1 MALAK
6 KLALKMSNRRKYS
19 IRESLKPLLDNRFLP
34 RWIVLVTDILIVGI
48 AFAYVYFL
56 RFNLINRPVNV
67 PDMLVQ
73 LAVALPF
80 FLIAAFLFRPHH
92 GIIRHSGMHDAITI
106 FKTHAFFSASLFL
119 ISYGG
124 AAISS
129 RLVIPDSV
137 IVLHFFFFF
146 FFFLFFLLFLQLLYK
161 KIMGPAPQTR
171 NVLIYGA
178 GDMGS
183 ITANVIEKG
192 DNIHYKVI
200 GFIDDNH
207 HLWKKKKAGIP
218 VFSPHEG
225 LKEIAPRFK
234 VKEVIL
240 SIAEENISIAR
251 KNEIVDLCLAQ
262 NLKVKEVPD
271 AKSWIGGMLSPNQIR
286 EVRIEDLLGRE
297 PIHNRFHMVAGGI
310 AGKRVMVT
318 GGAGSIGSEIVRQLM
333 KLNPEAVVIIDQ
345 AESMLY
351 DIQLEMEKEAEQTR
365 LQVYVADVTNRH
377 QMHDIFRI
385 HRPHII
391 YHAAAYKHV
400 PLMEQQPEEA
410 IANNIGG
417 TKNIADLAV
426 EFNAEKFVMVSTDK
440 AVNPTNVMGAT
451 KRISEIYIN
460 SLSRVRQPKTQ
471 FITTRFGN
479 VLGSNGS
486 VIPLFKKQIAAG
498 GPVTVT
504 HKEVVRYFMTIPE
517 ACQLVIEAGFMGS
530 GGEIYLFD
538 MGEPVK
544 IYKLAEKMVFLSGFT
559 PHQDIKI
566 VETGLRPGEKLYE
579 ELLASREKT
588 LPTEHDKIMI
598 AAIRPYDYEK
608 AVRQIVE
615 MLDSIDKENEMEL
628 VSRMKAI
635 VPEFLSKN
643 SPYEKLDHYEKL
655 EIHET
660 A

>member
-1 MALAK
+1 
-6 KLALKMSNRRKYS
+6 
-19 IRESLKPLLDNRFLP
+19 
-34 RWIVLVTDILIVGI
+34 
-48 AFAYVYFL
+48 
-56 RFNLINRPVNV
+56 
-67 PDMLVQ
+67 
-73 LAVALPF
+73 
-80 FLIAAFLFRPHH
+80 
-92 GIIRHSGMHDAITI
+92 
-106 FKTHAFFSASLFL
+106 
-119 ISYGG
+119 
-124 AAISS
+124 
-129 RLVIPDSV
+129 
-137 IVLHFFFFF
+137 
-146 FFFLFFLLFLQLLYK
+146 
-161 KIMGPAPQTR
+161 
-171 NVLIYGA
+171 
-178 GDMGS
+178 
-183 ITANVIEKG
+183 
-192 DNIHYKVI
+192 
-200 GFIDDNH
+200 
-207 HLWKKKKAGIP
+207 
-218 VFSPHEG
+218 
-225 LKEIAPRFK
+225 
-234 VKEVIL
+234 
-240 SIAEENISIAR
+240 
-251 KNEIVDLCLAQ
+251 
-262 NLKVKEVPD
+262 
-271 AKSWIGGMLSPNQIR
+271 
-286 EVRIEDLLGRE
+286 
-297 PIHNRFHMVAGGI
+297 
-310 AGKRVMVT
+310 
-318 GGAGSIGSEIVRQLM
+318 
-333 KLNPEAVVIIDQ
+333 
-345 AESMLY
+345 
-351 DIQLEMEKEAEQTR
+351 
-365 LQVYVADVTNRH
+365 VYVADVTNRH

-400 PLMEQQPEEA
+400 PLMEQQPGEA

-426 EFNAEKFVMVSTDK
+426 EFNAQKFVMVSTDK

-566 VETGLRPGEKLYE
+566 IETGLRPGEKLYE

-608 AVRQIVE
+608 AVRQIVG